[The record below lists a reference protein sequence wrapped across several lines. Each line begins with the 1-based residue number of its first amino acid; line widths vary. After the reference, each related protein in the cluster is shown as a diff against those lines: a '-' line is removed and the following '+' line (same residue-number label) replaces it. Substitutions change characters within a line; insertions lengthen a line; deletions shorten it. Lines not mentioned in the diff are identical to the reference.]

1 LREWSWNKQ
10 LKMNKPMSSTKTS
23 AENIV
28 KKRVSSGIPEL
39 DRLLGDLYIGDNVLW
54 YEDAGS
60 FSSVFC
66 LHFIR
71 ESLSRKKPVIYVTF
85 DRSPK
90 NVVSFLGNLAE
101 SQNLTI
107 LDCFTNGKGD
117 RSEVFN
123 KFYEKDGALWPYQV
137 IKLNDPTNPSHVGEA
152 IYGLHNNLSGDV
164 HFILDSLTGMQA
176 LWGGEEHVLQF
187 YARTCPR
194 LYELETIAYW
204 LIEKGAHSNRLK
216 ANINKIAQVAI
227 DLAVRRGKSTLKII
241 KAEKRNSK
249 FLNEQHEYVCEES
262 DIVFESQRQ
271 VKGKFDLGAKI
282 KSIRLM
288 RGLSQKHLA
297 DLTGVT
303 PSTISQVEKN
313 LIYPSLPALFRIAES
328 LSIEVATFFKGHG
341 HEKNIF
347 VYPAEK
353 RSATP
358 LEKIARDD
366 ADAELLLPP
375 DLETD
380 LKAAVIRIHP
390 GKKLPGHFF
399 IHKGEEMG
407 YLIAGRLEMI
417 IDNHRHEVNRGDTIY
432 LPKDTP
438 GQWRNTGEGVAE
450 LLWFRVGK

>member
-1 LREWSWNKQ
+1 
-10 LKMNKPMSSTKTS
+10 MPSTKTAS
-23 AENIV
+23 ESI
-28 KKRVSSGIPEL
+28 KKRRVSSGIPEL
-39 DRLLGDLYIGDNVLW
+39 DRLLGDLFIGDNVLW

-71 ESLSRKKPVIYVTF
+71 ESLSRKKPLIYVTF

-90 NVVSFLGNLAE
+90 NVVSFLGPLAE

-137 IKLNDPTNPSHVGEA
+137 IKVNDPTNPNFVGEA
-152 IYGLHNNLSGDV
+152 IYGLHSNLAGDV

-176 LWGGEEHVLQF
+176 LWGGEEQVLQF
-187 YARTCPR
+187 YAKTCPR

-227 DLAVRRGKSTLKII
+227 DLSVRRGKSTLKII

-249 FLNEQHEYVCEES
+249 FLNEQHEYLCEES
-262 DIVFESQRQ
+262 DIVFEGQKQ

-328 LSIEVATFFKGHG
+328 LAIEVATLFKDHG
-341 HEKNIF
+341 LEKNLF
-347 VYPAEK
+347 VYHAEQ
-353 RSATP
+353 RSTAV
-358 LEKIARDD
+358 LDNFAKED
-366 ADAELLLPP
+366 ADALWLLPP
-375 DLETD
+375 DLETRVD
-380 LKAAVIRIHP
+380 AVVIKIRP
-390 GKKLPGHFF
+390 GKKLAGHFF
-399 IHKGEEMG
+399 AHKGEELG
-407 YLIAGRLEMI
+407 YLITGRLEMI
-417 IDNHRHEVNRGDTIY
+417 IDNHIYQVNPGDTVF
-432 LPKDTP
+432 LPKDIP
-438 GQWRNTGEGVAE
+438 SLWRNTSEGVAE
-450 LLWFRVGK
+450 LLWFKVKG

>member
-1 LREWSWNKQ
+1 MPSNKTTAER
-10 LKMNKPMSSTKTS
+10 ST
-23 AENIV
+23 
-28 KKRVSSGIPEL
+28 KKRVSSGIAEL
-39 DRLLGDLYIGDNVLW
+39 DHLLGDLFIGDNVLW

-60 FSSVFC
+60 FSAVFC
-66 LHFIR
+66 LHFIK
-71 ESLSRKKPVIYVTF
+71 ESLSRKKPLIYVTF

-90 NVVSFLGNLAE
+90 NVVSFLGPLAE

-137 IKLNDPTNPSHVGEA
+137 IKVNDPSNPTHVGEA
-152 IYGLHNNLSGDV
+152 IYGLHSNLSGDV
-164 HFILDSLTGMQA
+164 HFILDSLTGMQS
-176 LWGGEEHVLQF
+176 LWGGEEQVLQF

-227 DLAVRRGKSTLKII
+227 DLSVRRGKSTLKIV

-249 FLNEQHEYVCEES
+249 FLNEQHEYLCEES
-262 DIVFESQRQ
+262 DIIFECQRQ
-271 VKGKFDLGAKI
+271 VKSKFDLGAKI

-297 DLTGVT
+297 NLTGVT

-328 LSIEVATFFKGHG
+328 LSIEVAAFFKDHG
-341 HEKNIF
+341 LEKDFF
-347 VYPAEK
+347 VYPADK
-353 RSATP
+353 RSMAV
-358 LEKIARDD
+358 LDKVSKED
-366 ADAELLLPP
+366 ADAFWLLPP
-375 DLETD
+375 DLETQLD
-380 LKAAVIRIHP
+380 ALIIKIKP
-390 GKKLPGHFF
+390 GKKLAGHFF
-399 IHKGEEMG
+399 AHKGKELG
-407 YLIAGRLEMI
+407 YLITGRLEMM
-417 IDNHRHEVNRGDTIY
+417 IDNHIYQVAAGDTVFLSSDI
-432 LPKDTP
+432 P
-438 GQWRNTGEGVAE
+438 GRWRNTSETIAE
-450 LLWFRVGK
+450 LLWIKVKG

>member
-1 LREWSWNKQ
+1 
-10 LKMNKPMSSTKTS
+10 
-23 AENIV
+23 
-28 KKRVSSGIPEL
+28 
-39 DRLLGDLYIGDNVLW
+39 LGDLYIGDNVLW

-60 FSSVFC
+60 FSAVFC
-66 LHFIR
+66 LRFIR
-71 ESLSRKKPVIYVTF
+71 ESLNRKKPLIYVTF

-90 NVVSFLGNLAE
+90 NVVSFLGPLAE

-137 IKLNDPTNPSHVGEA
+137 IKLNDPTNPGHVGEA
-152 IYGLHNNLSGDV
+152 IYGLHSNLAGDV
-164 HFILDSLTGMQA
+164 HFILDSLTGMQS
-176 LWGGEEHVLQF
+176 LWGSEEQVLQF
-187 YARTCPR
+187 YAKTCPR

-204 LIEKGAHSNRLK
+204 LIEKGAHSNMLK

-227 DLAVRRGKSTLKII
+227 DLSVRRGKSTLKIV

-262 DIVFESQRQ
+262 DIVFEGQRQ

-328 LSIEVATFFKGHG
+328 LTIEVATFFKDNGLK
-341 HEKNIF
+341 KNVF
-347 VYPAEK
+347 VFPAEK
-353 RSATP
+353 RSATA
-358 LEKIARDD
+358 LEKIAKDD
-366 ADAELLLPP
+366 AETEFLLPP
-375 DLETD
+375 DIETD
-380 LKAAVIRIHP
+380 LQTAIIRIRP
-390 GKKLPGHFF
+390 GKKLTSHFF
-399 IHKGEEMG
+399 SHKGEELG
-407 YLIAGRLEMI
+407 YLMSGRLEMTI
-417 IDNHRHEVNRGDTIY
+417 NNHSYEANQGDTIY
-432 LPKDTP
+432 LQKNTP
-438 GQWRNTGEGVAE
+438 SQWRNTGEGVAE
-450 LLWFRVGK
+450 LLWLKVK

>member
-1 LREWSWNKQ
+1 
-10 LKMNKPMSSTKTS
+10 MPSTKPA
-23 AENIV
+23 AENI
-28 KKRVSSGIPEL
+28 KKRRVSSGIPEL
-39 DRLLGDLYIGDNVLW
+39 DRLLGDLFIGDNVLW
-54 YEDAGS
+54 YEDTGS

-71 ESLSRKKPVIYVTF
+71 ESLSRKKPLIYVTF

-90 NVVSFLGNLAE
+90 NVVSFLGPLAE

-137 IKLNDPTNPSHVGEA
+137 IKVNDPTNPNFVGEA
-152 IYGLHNNLSGDV
+152 IYGLHSNLSGDV
-164 HFILDSLTGMQA
+164 HFILDSLTGMQV
-176 LWGGEEHVLQF
+176 LWGGEEQVLQF
-187 YARTCPR
+187 YAKTCPR

-227 DLAVRRGKSTLKII
+227 DLSVRRGKSTLKII

-249 FLNEQHEYVCEES
+249 FLNEQHEYLCEES
-262 DIVFESQRQ
+262 DIVFEGQRQ

-328 LSIEVATFFKGHG
+328 LSIEVATFFKDHG
-341 HEKNIF
+341 LEKNLF
-347 VYPAEK
+347 VYPAEQ
-353 RSATP
+353 RSTAV
-358 LEKIARDD
+358 LDNFAKED
-366 ADAELLLPP
+366 ADALWLLPP
-375 DLETD
+375 DLETRVD
-380 LKAAVIRIHP
+380 AVVIKIRP
-390 GKKLPGHFF
+390 GKKLAGHFF
-399 IHKGEEMG
+399 AHKGEELG
-407 YLIAGRLEMI
+407 YLVAGRLEMI
-417 IDNHRHEVNRGDTIY
+417 IENHIYQVSPGDTVF
-432 LPKDTP
+432 LQKDIP
-438 GQWRNTGEGVAE
+438 SLWRNTSEVVAE
-450 LLWFRVGK
+450 LLWFKVKG

>member
-1 LREWSWNKQ
+1 
-10 LKMNKPMSSTKTS
+10 MPSTKAATES
-23 AENIV
+23 L
-28 KKRVSSGIPEL
+28 KKKPVSSGIPEL

-71 ESLSRKKPVIYVTF
+71 ESLNRKKPLIYVTF

-90 NVVSFLGNLAE
+90 NVVSFLGPLAE

-117 RSEVFN
+117 RSEIFN

-137 IKLNDPTNPSHVGEA
+137 IKLNDPSNPTHVAEA
-152 IYGLHNNLSGDV
+152 IYGLHSNLSGDV
-164 HFILDSLTGMQA
+164 HFILDSLTGMQS

-204 LIEKGAHSNRLK
+204 LVEKGAHSNRLK

-227 DLAVRRGKSTLKII
+227 DLSVRRGKSMLKIV

-249 FLNEQHEYVCEES
+249 FLNEQHEYLCEES
-262 DIVFESQRQ
+262 DIIFESQRQ
-271 VKGKFDLGAKI
+271 VKSKFDLGAKV

-288 RGLSQKHLA
+288 RGLSQKSLA

-328 LSIEVATFFKGHG
+328 LSIEVATFFKDHG
-341 HEKNIF
+341 SEKNVF
-347 VYPAEK
+347 VYPGEK

-358 LEKIARDD
+358 LEKIAKDD
-366 ADAELLLPP
+366 AETELLLPP
-375 DLETD
+375 DIETD
-380 LKAAVIRIHP
+380 LKCAIVRIRP
-390 GKKLPGHFF
+390 GKKLAGHFF
-399 IHKGEEMG
+399 VHKGEELG
-407 YLIAGRLEMI
+407 YLISGRLQMT
-417 IDNHRHEVNRGDTIY
+417 IDNHSYDVNQGDTIH
-432 LPKDTP
+432 LPSNTP
-438 GQWRNTGEGVAE
+438 GQWRNTGETVAE
-450 LLWFRVGK
+450 LLWIKVK